1 MYGPGGAMLEQAP
14 GVAVMKAA
22 FVLSAMVLAAPSLA
36 LAQVQPLRLLNPAD
50 ADRDGVVTDDERAD
64 YLAKKAAGARDEPPL
79 PVSAPKAGGNDT
91 IILGKP
97 GAQPGDDAGAAGE
110 PPAAASDFEKS
121 VETKIRK
128 DRED

>member
-97 GAQPGDDAGAAGE
+97 GAQPGDDAGAAGK

-121 VETKIRK
+121 LETKIRK